1 MGLFVPHSHHGP
13 QKLSVHVQATNVV
26 SDYDEKTTATTSL
39 AALSP
44 LKGKQQQRQ
53 RCCIYKK
60 KPNNKIK
67 KKKKKKQTKRVLFA
81 AAQETDTNTDTTTN
95 IATTD
100 LTIDYYANAT
110 LSQSELKNPT
120 IKKKLWWT
128 KQDRLQSTKESLV
141 LLRAF
146 KVKNVQDIENYHQI
160 YKTSIL
166 MYSSPS
172 QIVSDSLENVTVSI
186 PLSIRGLE
194 WGLSS
199 SSFGSGSPKSKVGG
213 GKVGGGGGGGGG
225 MSSVKSRRK
234 QHIENILAVQKHIKD
249 QEIRQRFISSRSLQS
264 SRPSRIMA
272 RMIGE
277 GDALKSFSNQLQT
290 TNTTTTTDNNNNSSG
305 ITTDSSLSTSS
316 SSAAATTTTT
326 KNNLKQQQQKK
337 GMETSTSSRHTTST
351 TRRATTKVTST
362 KKIGHVRKRRR
373 QLLWRK

>member
-60 KPNNKIK
+60 KPNNKI
-67 KKKKKKQTKRVLFA
+67 KKKKKQTKRVLFA

-199 SSFGSGSPKSKVGG
+199 SFGSGSPKSKVGG
-213 GKVGGGGGGGGG
+213 GKVGGGGGGG

-316 SSAAATTTTT
+316 SSAAATTTT

>member
-194 WGLSS
+194 WGLSL
-199 SSFGSGSPKSKVGG
+199 SSFGSGSSKSKVGG
-213 GKVGGGGGGGGG
+213 GKVGGGGGGGG

>member
-194 WGLSS
+194 WGLSL
-199 SSFGSGSPKSKVGG
+199 SSFGSGSSKSKVDG
-213 GKVGGGGGGGGG
+213 GKVGGGGGGG

>member
-1 MGLFVPHSHHGP
+1 
-13 QKLSVHVQATNVV
+13 
-26 SDYDEKTTATTSL
+26 
-39 AALSP
+39 
-44 LKGKQQQRQ
+44 
-53 RCCIYKK
+53 
-60 KPNNKIK
+60 
-67 KKKKKKQTKRVLFA
+67 
-81 AAQETDTNTDTTTN
+81 
-95 IATTD
+95 
-100 LTIDYYANAT
+100 
-110 LSQSELKNPT
+110 
-120 IKKKLWWT
+120 
-128 KQDRLQSTKESLV
+128 
-141 LLRAF
+141 
-146 KVKNVQDIENYHQI
+146 
-160 YKTSIL
+160 

-213 GKVGGGGGGGGG
+213 GKVGGGGGGGGGG

>member
-26 SDYDEKTTATTSL
+26 SDYDEKTTTTSL
-39 AALSP
+39 AAISP

>member
-213 GKVGGGGGGGGG
+213 GKGKAGGAGGG

-316 SSAAATTTTT
+316 SSAAATTT

>member
-213 GKVGGGGGGGGG
+213 GKGKAGGAGGG

-316 SSAAATTTTT
+316 SSAAATTTT